1 VRTTQLVELVR
12 IKSYDHALITL
23 LPLYCALIEDIM
35 LALRIINSCSEDVY
49 QLKKE
54 SKSLKDAIHHPME
67 DTMEHS
73 VHIRRSGKVDFSGQP
88 CMKTQKNLSRDVEHV
103 RNMGTSIQEMPCH

>member
-1 VRTTQLVELVR
+1 MRVVFTYGMIRT
-12 IKSYDHALITL
+12 S
-23 LPLYCALIEDIM
+23 
-35 LALRIINSCSEDVY
+35 SEFVQMGYSKDVY

-73 VHIRRSGKVDFSGQP
+73 VHIRRSGNVDFF
-88 CMKTQKNLSRDVEHV
+88 
-103 RNMGTSIQEMPCH
+103 